1 MKIPKLIPVK
11 IYHAGDFKKD
21 EWGSREQCMMFELC
35 NHIRHNMI
43 GIVTFK
49 DGHTESMGNMN
60 FSLGCCDCCPVN
72 VDDIESVAVYM
83 VE

>member
-11 IYHAGDFKKD
+11 IYHAGDFEED
-21 EWGSREQCMMFELC
+21 NWGSRADTMMCELR
-35 NHIRHNMI
+35 NNIKHNMI
-43 GIVTFK
+43 GVVTFK